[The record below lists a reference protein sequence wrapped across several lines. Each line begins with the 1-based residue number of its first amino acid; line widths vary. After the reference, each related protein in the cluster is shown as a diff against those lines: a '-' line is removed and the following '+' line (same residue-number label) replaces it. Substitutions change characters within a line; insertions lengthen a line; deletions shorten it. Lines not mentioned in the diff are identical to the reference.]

1 MIWIGS
7 KTFSCKIFHFTRW
20 KLDQSNSYYDILG
33 VKFSINLEDMIDL
46 NHNLKIV
53 DVNKLL
59 QQLKYRRLTPV
70 GGLTII
76 KSLIITKVNHF

>member
-1 MIWIGS
+1 
-7 KTFSCKIFHFTRW
+7 
-20 KLDQSNSYYDILG
+20 
-33 VKFSINLEDMIDL
+33 MIDL

-53 DVNKLL
+53 DVNNLL

-76 KSLIITKVNHF
+76 KSLRITKVNHF

>member
-1 MIWIGS
+1 
-7 KTFSCKIFHFTRW
+7 
-20 KLDQSNSYYDILG
+20 
-33 VKFSINLEDMIDL
+33 MIDL

-76 KSLIITKVNHF
+76 KSLRITKVNHF